1 MKLVWSLLLI
11 YGCTSDSRPAADAT
25 RAPAVA
31 AAAPVR
37 FVDVTA
43 ASGLDFTHISGS
55 PQQRYILET
64 AGGGAA
70 FVDYDGDGYLD
81 VFVVNGTRV
90 EEQPEEA
97 HNRLFQNVQAS
108 PAPGRR
114 QFREV
119 TEEAGLKRSGWGM
132 GCATGDYDN
141 DGDVDL
147 YVTYWGANVL
157 HRNEGD
163 GTFVDVTASA
173 GVGDEGWGSSAAFG
187 DVDGDGQLDLY
198 VGNYLVFDLAAP
210 PNDGL
215 PCGALK
221 GLRGFC
227 GPIGMEAQAD
237 VLYRNMGQG
246 RFADMGP
253 QTGIDRY
260 AYPTLGVIFGDY
272 DQDGDQDIYVAND
285 VEPNQL
291 WRNDGGWRLS
301 EVGAL
306 AGVAYSE
313 DGRAQAG
320 MGVDFGDYDN
330 DGDLDLYVTNFSDD
344 VNTLYR
350 NQADGT
356 FVDATALSGLE
367 GTARPYLGW
376 STALFDADSDGWLDL
391 FVANGHVYPQLE
403 EHPSVLRYPQRN
415 LFYHN
420 QEGVFR
426 PVDAGPGMEVEKVS
440 RGAAFGDYDNDGD
453 VDLLVMNLND
463 APTLLRNEGGNTNN
477 WLGLQLVGITSNRDA
492 IGARVRVQAGELA
505 LVREVRRGYGYQS
518 QHDPRLLFGLGS
530 RQRVERVEILWP
542 SGRRQQL
549 EDLPLRR
556 YFVVREGSADVL
568 AGDVVPQ
575 DESAG
580 TTPASSVAAS
590 SAAPAPQVG
599 QPDWT
604 AKDYFRAGVSFYEQA
619 RHGEAQAAFEHA
631 VELDPDYAVAYVN
644 LGIVLYFKGN
654 YQEAAVAVERAARL
668 DPSRA
673 ETFGLL
679 GRFYLGLNRPDL
691 ALVALDRATRL
702 APSVWEYHHWR
713 GLAFVRADSTEAA
726 VAAFRQASTH
736 APWEPWPHQS
746 LARQYIELSRPQ
758 LAVREQQ
765 LFEQLAP
772 RKQRVVRYQ
781 REIEEYPEKAGLRNK
796 LGRAYLE
803 QGRPQE
809 ALRQFELAIELDPEY
824 GLAHYGSGAVLHLQ
838 KQTALAISAYE
849 EACRV
854 QPDLFE
860 AFHDLGQAYS
870 QTEQYEKAI
879 IAYRKALALQADRP
893 LVHSNLGDIYATQRR
908 FEQAARSYE
917 TALEMNPGLTKTRDL
932 LGRVYAAQARLEE
945 AIREWEVVLQQDPDH
960 PYAGTLLHR
969 ARQKLSQ
976 K

>member
-1 MKLVWSLLLI
+1 M
-11 YGCTSDSRPAADAT
+11 DAT
-25 RAPAVA
+25 A
-31 AAAPVR
+31 
-37 FVDVTA
+37 T
-43 ASGLDFTHISGS
+43 SGLEFTHISGG

-64 AGGGAA
+64 TGGGAA

-90 EEQPEEA
+90 EARPEEA
-97 HNRLFQNVQAS
+97 HNRLFRNVQAS
-108 PAPGRR
+108 PYPGRR
-114 QFREV
+114 QFQEV

-157 HRNEGD
+157 YRNEGN
-163 GTFVDVTASA
+163 GSFTDVTASA
-173 GVGDEGWGSSAAFG
+173 GTGDEGWGSSAAFG
-187 DVDGDGQLDLY
+187 DVDGDGLLDLY
-198 VGNYLVFDLAAP
+198 VGNYLVFDLEAP

-215 PCGALK
+215 PCGTLG

-227 GPIGMEAQAD
+227 GPMGMEAQTD
-237 VLYRNMGQG
+237 VLYRNEGQG
-246 RFADMGP
+246 RFANISP
-253 QTGIDRY
+253 QTGVDKQ
-260 AYPTLGVIFGDY
+260 AYPTLGVVFGDY

-285 VEPNQL
+285 TEPNQL

-301 EVGAL
+301 EVATL

-350 NQADGT
+350 NQANGT
-356 FVDATALSGLE
+356 FVDATAVSGLE

-376 STALFDADSDGWLDL
+376 STALFDADNDGWLDL

-415 LFYHN
+415 LFYYN

-440 RGAAFGDYDNDGD
+440 RGAAFADYDNDGD
-453 VDLLVMNLND
+453 VDVLVMNLND
-463 APTLLRNEGGNTNN
+463 TPTLLRNEGGNTNN

-492 IGARVRVQAGELA
+492 IGARVRVQAGDLA

-518 QHDPRLLFGLGS
+518 QHDVRLLFGLGS
-530 RQRVERVEILWP
+530 RQQVERVEILWP

-549 EDLPLRR
+549 AGLPLRR
-556 YFVVREGSADVL
+556 YVVVREGSADVL

-580 TTPASSVAAS
+580 TTPSSSVAAG
-590 SAAPAPQVG
+590 SAAPAGQVG
-599 QPDWT
+599 RPDWT

-619 RHGEAQAAFEHA
+619 RHGEAQAAFEQA
-631 VELDPDYAVAYVN
+631 VEHDPDYAVAYIN

-654 YQEAAVAVERAARL
+654 YQEAAVAAERAARL
-668 DPSRA
+668 DPSRV
-673 ETFGLL
+673 EVFGLL
-679 GRFYLGLNRPDL
+679 GKFYLGLNRPDL
-691 ALVALDRATRL
+691 ALTALARATRL
-702 APSVWEYHHWR
+702 APSVWEHHHLR
-713 GLAFVRADSTEAA
+713 GLAFVRSDSGEAA
-726 VAAFRQASTH
+726 VAAFQQASQH

-746 LARQYIELSRPQ
+746 LARLYAELSRPQ
-758 LAVREQQ
+758 LAAAEQQ
-765 LFEQLAP
+765 LFERLAP

-781 REIEEYPEKAGLRNK
+781 REIEEYPQKAALHNK
-796 LGRAYLE
+796 LGRAYFD

-809 ALRQFELAIELDPEY
+809 ALRQFDLAVELDPEF
-824 GLAHYGSGAVLHLQ
+824 GLAHYGRGAVLHLQ
-838 KQTALAISAYE
+838 KRLTQAIGAYE

-860 AFHDLGQAYS
+860 ALHDLGQAYS
-870 QTEQYEKAI
+870 QTAQYAKAI
-879 IAYRKALALQADRP
+879 VAYRKALALQPERP
-893 LVHSNLGDIYATQRR
+893 LVHSSLGEIHATQGH
-908 FEQAARSYE
+908 FEQAVRSYN
-917 TALEMNPGLTKTRDL
+917 TALEMDPGLTKTRDL

-945 AIREWEVVLQQDPDH
+945 AIREWEIVLQQDPDH
-960 PYAGTLLHR
+960 PYAGTLLR
-969 ARQKLSQ
+969 QARRKLAQ
-976 K
+976 Q